1 MEILEQLL
9 QVVRTIEG
17 VDYKVVISI
26 DDLDRCPMPKI
37 KSLLE
42 SVHILLSNQ
51 HSPFVSIIAVDPKL
65 AELAFQV
72 GPESDKQP
80 LLQERQVKEKY
91 LDKIIN
97 VPFYLPKVSLTKSFS
112 WWFFYLFFLYILRT
126 ASKFLSNKKFKSMK
140 NLSNLKVFKQS
151 MIFLMF

>member
-1 MEILEQLL
+1 MKHSQVEILEQLL

-72 GPESDKQP
+72 GPELDKQP

-97 VPFYLPKVSLTKSFS
+97 VPFYLPKVSLAKSFS
-112 WWFFYLFFLYILRT
+112 RLFFFYTYLEQLRN
-126 ASKFLSNKKFKSMK
+126 SYLIKSLNQWK
-140 NLSNLKVFKQS
+140 IYQ
-151 MIFLMF
+151 I

>member
-1 MEILEQLL
+1 MERLL

-17 VDYKVVISI
+17 VDYKVVILI
-26 DDLDRCPMPKI
+26 DDLDRCPLPKI

-51 HSPFVSIIAVDPKL
+51 NSPFISIVAVDPKL

-72 GPESDKQP
+72 CPVLDKP
-80 LLQERQVKEKY
+80 SLLQERKVKEKY

-97 VPFYLPKVSLTKSFS
+97 VPFYLPKVS
-112 WWFFYLFFLYILRT
+112 FYFMNLFL
-126 ASKFLSNKKFKSMK
+126 
-140 NLSNLKVFKQS
+140 VVH
-151 MIFLMF
+151 

>member
-1 MEILEQLL
+1 MEILERLL
-9 QVVRTIEG
+9 QAVRTIEG

-51 HSPFVSIIAVDPKL
+51 HSPFVSMVAVDPKL

-72 GPESDKQP
+72 CPAPEKQP
-80 LLQERQVKEKY
+80 LLQERRVKEKY

-97 VPFYLPKVSLTKSFS
+97 VPFYLPKVSYLLKTNFFLFL
-112 WWFFYLFFLYILRT
+112 FFYKFFE
-126 ASKFLSNKKFKSMK
+126 
-140 NLSNLKVFKQS
+140 
-151 MIFLMF
+151 